1 MFRKI
6 TSSILII
13 ILLTLVMPIE
23 QVSHA
28 VSEYIEH
35 KIEEKN
41 IEIESGRQIA
51 SATQIN
57 ARIGVTT
64 IDITGLATGGS
75 LGCKHNWNSKYNSTH
90 HWEICILC
98 NETRNRV
105 EHNLVVDDV
114 NKINNCSGSV
124 NPAIQKCSCGYQF
137 LLDIN

>member
-64 IDITGLATGGS
+64 IDITGLATGGG
-75 LGCKHNWNSKYNSTH
+75 LGCKHNYAVFGYNDTH
-90 HWEICILC
+90 HWKECMYF
-98 NETRNRV
+98 V
-105 EHNLVVDDV
+105 
-114 NKINNCSGSV
+114 
-124 NPAIQKCSCGYQF
+124 
-137 LLDIN
+137 